1 MTERQ
6 KTNLKEV
13 IFSMEVEGFN
23 IPDNEKQTL
32 ISVLDGK
39 YTFSEVLDSYIS
51 EAESY
56 GQV

>member
-6 KTNLKEV
+6 KTNLNEV

-32 ISVLDGK
+32 IGVLDGK
-39 YTFSEVLDSYIS
+39 YTFSEVLNAYIS